1 MNNINRVTTGAPRSY
16 ASQVS
21 NRTQGFASHAENSRR
36 SFIGATAA
44 IVLSSTVGLAAAA
57 PAASNGFTE
66 VVLLNSAL
74 EINNS
79 SVSSARAIQNEYEV
93 QQAALVDIRKIYGRV
108 KVAFGWSVLDT
119 AKLFQVNRKTLYEW
133 LSSDDLPQP
142 HKGTLKRAVLLDEIA
157 NHASSVLT
165 SAIGNDSVLMLGG
178 TQITLILESD
188 EISKTLATAWIDE
201 LAKKRTTSVAKKSLS
216 DRLAAAGM
224 KRRPGS
230 EHADILL

>member
-1 MNNINRVTTGAPRSY
+1 MNIINRVTTGAPRSY

-21 NRTQGFASHAENSRR
+21 NRTQGLASNAENSRR

-66 VVLLNSAL
+66 VVLLNSAFG
-74 EINNS
+74 INNS
-79 SVSSARAIQNEYEV
+79 PAGSAQIVPNETGL
-93 QQAALVDIRKIYGRV
+93 QQAALVDIREIYGRV

-142 HKGTLKRAVLLDEIA
+142 HKGTLKRAMLLDEIA

-178 TQITLILESD
+178 IQITLTLESD
-188 EISKTLATAWIDE
+188 EISKTQAIVWIDE
-201 LAKKRTTSVAKKSLS
+201 LAQKRATSVTKKSLS

-230 EHADILL
+230 EYADILL

>member
-1 MNNINRVTTGAPRSY
+1 
-16 ASQVS
+16 
-21 NRTQGFASHAENSRR
+21 
-36 SFIGATAA
+36 
-44 IVLSSTVGLAAAA
+44 
-57 PAASNGFTE
+57 
-66 VVLLNSAL
+66 LNSAL
-74 EINNS
+74 VINNS
-79 SVSSARAIQNEYEV
+79 PAGSAQIVPNKTGV
-93 QQAALVDIRKIYGRV
+93 QQAALVDIREIYGRV

-142 HKGTLKRAVLLDEIA
+142 HKGTLKRAMLLDEIA
-157 NHASSVLT
+157 NHASSILT

-178 TQITLILESD
+178 KQITLILESD
-188 EISKTLATAWIDE
+188 EISKTEATAWIDE